1 MDLKKSGLINGGIKM
16 DILIFCNG
24 LHTRTYLNAKITR
37 ENSDIF
43 EVTYSDISLTFD
55 KEIYDYKISK

>member
-1 MDLKKSGLINGGIKM
+1 M

-43 EVTYSDISLTFD
+43 EVTYSSISITFD
-55 KEIYDYKISK
+55 KDCYSYRQTR

>member
-1 MDLKKSGLINGGIKM
+1 M

-37 ENSDIF
+37 EDSDIF
-43 EVTYSDISLTFD
+43 EVTYSTITLVFAKSV
-55 KEIYDYKISK
+55 YDYIII

>member
-1 MDLKKSGLINGGIKM
+1 MA
-16 DILIFCNG
+16 ILIFCNG

-43 EVTYSDISLTFD
+43 EVTYSGISLTFD
-55 KEIYDYKISK
+55 KGIYDYKISK